1 MIVSRK
7 RARFQN
13 ERGMTL
19 IEIMIVLAII
29 GGLMAVLGTS
39 AVTYL
44 NNSKVSTAKIQMK
57 EISKSLE
64 AYNLSCNSYP
74 TTDEGLKAL
83 TASPGE
89 SCPNWGPEPYMK
101 KEPKD
106 PWGRP
111 YIYESDGGTFTIIS
125 TGKDRKPGG
134 EKYDKDITSA
144 EIE

>member
-1 MIVSRK
+1 MLSNLTR
-7 RARFQN
+7 RPHAN

-19 IEIMIVLAII
+19 IEIMIVLVII
-29 GGLMAVLGTS
+29 GGLMAVLGTG
-39 AVTYL
+39 AVRFL
-44 NNSKVSTAKIQMK
+44 NSSKVDTAKIQIK

-64 AYNLSCNSYP
+64 AYNLTCNSYP

-83 TASPGE
+83 TANPGE

-111 YIYESDGGTFTIIS
+111 YVYESDGGSFTLMS
-125 TGKDRKPGG
+125 MGKDRKPGG
-134 EKYDKDITSA
+134 EGYDKDISSA
-144 EIE
+144 DLE

>member
-1 MIVSRK
+1 MFSIHK
-7 RARFQN
+7 N

-19 IEIMIVLAII
+19 IEIMIVLVIV
-29 GGLMAVLGTS
+29 GGLMAFLGTS
-39 AVTYL
+39 AVGFL
-44 NNSKVSTAKIQMK
+44 NRGKVDTAKIQIK

-111 YIYESDGGTFTIIS
+111 FVYESDGGNFTLIS
-125 TGKDRKPGG
+125 TGKDRKIGG
-134 EKYDKDITSA
+134 DGYDKDINST
-144 EIE
+144 ELE